1 MAVTIKT
8 RKEDEV
14 NILEVSG
21 RLINIDSEK
30 FQKKLEGFCVKVDKN
45 AIIDISEVNF
55 IDSFGLGTLIQHH
68 TELQKNGKK
77 LVLLN
82 TNPDPNTYIQR
93 LFDITGL
100 KKVFNFV
107 TSIGDVED

>member
-1 MAVTIKT
+1 MAINIKIN
-8 RKEDEV
+8 KENDLPV
-14 NILEVSG
+14 LSVSG

-30 FQKKLEGFCVKVDKN
+30 FQKKLEGFCKKRHDKTV
-45 AIIDISEVNF
+45 IDISDVNF

-68 TELQKNGKK
+68 TELHKANTKMI
-77 LVLLN
+77 LLN

-100 KKVFNFV
+100 KNVFNFV
-107 TSIGDVED
+107 TSLDDV

>member
-1 MAVTIKT
+1 MAV
-8 RKEDEV
+8 
-14 NILEVSG
+14 NIRITKHKDMQILTVSG

-30 FQKKLEGFCVKVDKN
+30 FQKKLDSFCKKGFDKT
-45 AIIDISEVNF
+45 IIDISDVNF

-68 TELQKNGKK
+68 TELHKANRQM
-77 LVLLN
+77 LLLN

-100 KKVFNFV
+100 KSVFNFI
-107 TSIGDVED
+107 TSLDNL

>member
-1 MAVTIKT
+1 MSFNIRINKH
-8 RKEDEV
+8 KGMQ
-14 NILEVSG
+14 ILEVSG

-30 FQKKLEGFCVKVDKN
+30 FQKKLDSFCKKGYKKT
-45 AIIDISEVNF
+45 IIDISDIKF

-68 TELQKNGKK
+68 TELHKANKK
-77 LVLLN
+77 MILLN

-100 KKVFNFV
+100 KRVFNFV
-107 TSIGDVED
+107 TSLDNLN

>member
-1 MAVTIKT
+1 MAINIRINKHN
-8 RKEDEV
+8 DLEV
-14 NILEVSG
+14 LEVSG

-30 FQKKLEGFCVKVDKN
+30 FQKKLGGFCKKGYDKT
-45 AIIDISEVNF
+45 IIDISDVNF

-68 TELQKNGKK
+68 TELHKANRKMI
-77 LVLLN
+77 LLN

-100 KKVFNFV
+100 KSVFNFV
-107 TSIGDVED
+107 TSLDNL